1 MARRIFAVASDKEIR
16 CCCQVSIFSIV
27 ERKGLKLYSV
37 YDADG
42 QFLLIEAAD
51 ALPSWITPENVENRV
66 GLSLT

>member
-1 MARRIFAVASDKEIR
+1 MARCISHVASDKKIR
-16 CCCQVSIFSIV
+16 SCCQVSIFRIV
-27 ERKGLKLYSV
+27 ERKELKLYSV

-66 GLSLT
+66 GLSLA